1 MAFNDITFQF
11 GETLTASAM
20 STVQSNFTAFANKET
35 GVTATFNR
43 AKAIVNY
50 SGTSINFSDN
60 VSSVTQNFV
69 GSYNI
74 NFTFTYSMVTV
85 NSVNLPS
92 IYALGNAHDTTNG
105 NSTVVYSMP
114 YFNIGTA
121 PYNFFPVFH
130 HNFNDSADS
139 YHQPVSQLLY
149 SLKETKR
156 GLHNGFYKFIFYK
169 R

>member
-20 STVQSNFTAFANKET
+20 STVQSNFTAFAEQET
-35 GVTATFNR
+35 GVTPTFNR

-50 SGTSINFSDN
+50 SGTSINYSDG

-114 YFNIGTA
+114 FFNIGIA

-130 HNFNDSADS
+130 HNFNNTADS
-139 YHQPVSQLLY
+139 YHQPVSATAVFFERN
-149 SLKETKR
+149 ET
-156 GLHNGFYKFIFYK
+156 GSA
-169 R
+169 

>member
-139 YHQPVSQLLY
+139 YHQPVSATAVFFERN
-149 SLKETKR
+149 ET
-156 GLHNGFYKFIFYK
+156 GSS
-169 R
+169 